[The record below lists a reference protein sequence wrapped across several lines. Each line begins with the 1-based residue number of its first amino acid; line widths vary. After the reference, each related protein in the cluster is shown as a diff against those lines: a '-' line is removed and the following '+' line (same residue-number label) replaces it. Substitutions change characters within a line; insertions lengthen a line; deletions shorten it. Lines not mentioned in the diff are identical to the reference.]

1 MAIQKK
7 PLEALGVYWE
17 QSCPRLKKM
26 TPPQPG
32 DAGYT
37 PRRSRPQKMPVDP
50 RRLTPI
56 GPSLTQPGVIHA
68 SLEMNIS
75 GGLIG
80 YLLWMLRPA
89 KLWKQTYDSMM
100 GMDSEIIKKEITRA
114 YTTTRKIGACLN
126 ILSKPDLDADHKEK
140 VIEMMAKEDDL
151 WHCLTVYMPFL
162 RPHLLLEELEDM
174 RVKANMKE
182 GHYLDLANML
192 RDTVEGMKTWKAT
205 ELIHTDGPLQMFSVN
220 PDRYEEYLSMN
231 ATVNS
236 PIRRA

>member
-1 MAIQKK
+1 
-7 PLEALGVYWE
+7 
-17 QSCPRLKKM
+17 
-26 TPPQPG
+26 
-32 DAGYT
+32 
-37 PRRSRPQKMPVDP
+37 
-50 RRLTPI
+50 
-56 GPSLTQPGVIHA
+56 
-68 SLEMNIS
+68 
-75 GGLIG
+75 
-80 YLLWMLRPA
+80 
-89 KLWKQTYDSMM
+89 MM